1 MFDVINLSEAK
12 GKEGGLKMLKKQGL
26 AFVFGFADGVM
37 KKTEGQDV
45 PSFSAAACFA
55 NRQALMSDMNLKIRN

>member
-12 GKEGGLKMLKKQGL
+12 GEEGGLKMLEKQGL

-37 KKTEGQDV
+37 KKTEGKVTRMFLPFPQRHDSRIV
-45 PSFSAAACFA
+45 K
-55 NRQALMSDMNLKIRN
+55 R